1 MKRGIAMLLA
11 FLLALSFAAAA
22 ESPASTE
29 EWMVVET
36 IELAKRIQALGAD
49 EAYGRMYS
57 SDEQILSVGG
67 TAAQMTIP
75 DASKATVIYVDMN
88 SFLMSAA
95 GTAVTISDEAAHAM
109 NMQFGSIL
117 LQLTGSAYGV
127 YATAGMSVY
136 HAEEVYPGFDA
147 FANAVV
153 LLDCGTAMIGAAF
166 SMTDNGIVA
175 ATAKL
180 LPAGAMNA
188 YLAIN
193 MPSVQTESRTIQAA
207 EGDEWYKTAA
217 LDAAAR
223 LKLLMSDAMYVEG
236 MGASDEIKAVLD
248 GYAAGEDAGMECVRE
263 IIPSKDIL
271 PNMSFENETQ
281 KRFMAENMASQVP
294 TVLLARKGVTELSA
308 GSMVNATLY
317 YSGFSDFE
325 SRVVFVDAKTFTAG
339 VSLTNM
345 GKGVVCVRAIPM
357 PADILK
363 DFSETDIPNMLGM
376 AG

>member
-1 MKRGIAMLLA
+1 MKRGIALLLA

-29 EWMVVET
+29 EWMVGET

-57 SDEQILSVGG
+57 SDEQILSVGR

-95 GTAVTISDEAAHAM
+95 GTAVTLSDEAAHAM

-117 LQLTGSAYGV
+117 LQMTGSAYGV

-180 LPAGAMNA
+180 LPAGAMNT

-294 TVLLARKGVTELSA
+294 TVLLVRKGVTELSA

-325 SRVVFVDAKTFTAG
+325 SRVVFVDAKTFIAG

-345 GKGVVCVRAIPM
+345 GKGVVSVRAIPM